1 MPCERNTVCACVSRS
16 RVCKRSNIKKQ
27 KGSSSKVRRA
37 QVLLKANAAG
47 PCWTDAKIA
56 DAYDFPTKTMENI
69 LERFLTEE
77 FKMTLI
83 GQKHKNPPRP
93 KLLHDNQQAKVIA
106 LRL

>member
-27 KGSSSKVRRA
+27 KGSSSKVWRTL
-37 QVLLKANAAG
+37 VLLKAEADG
-47 PCWTDAKIA
+47 PRWTDA
-56 DAYDFPTKTMENI
+56 YDCPTKTMENI

-83 GQKHKNPPRP
+83 GQKRKNPPRP
-93 KLLHDNQQAKVIA
+93 KLLHDNQQAKVK
-106 LRL
+106 